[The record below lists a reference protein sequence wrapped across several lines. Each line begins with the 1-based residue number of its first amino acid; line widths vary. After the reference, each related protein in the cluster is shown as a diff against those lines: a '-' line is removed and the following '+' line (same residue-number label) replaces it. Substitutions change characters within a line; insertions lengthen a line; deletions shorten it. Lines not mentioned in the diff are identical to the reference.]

1 MTLYE
6 VFVLIAA
13 FIYIVSFVIYTP
25 AKWWR
30 SWTGRIL
37 WGTLFTKTLAV
48 CLILSSFV
56 LGDYAWREAIR
67 YIAYTLILANSIIVF
82 LGITGGMNIGR
93 KAKQNVRTE
102 LESLARSRDTADER

>member
-6 VFVLIAA
+6 YFVLFAA
-13 FIYIVSFVIYTP
+13 FIYVVALVIYTP

-48 CLILSSFV
+48 CLILSSFIM
-56 LGDYAWREAIR
+56 GDYAWRETIR
-67 YIAYTLILANSIIVF
+67 YIAYTLILTNSIIVL
-82 LGITGGMNIGR
+82 LGITGGINVGR

-102 LESLARSRDTADER
+102 LETLARTRDSAD